1 MRGGGG
7 KYALCRLSKVPRIME
22 SIARQLPMLASYNV
36 PALLAKAPNLISLIP
51 DAAMKELFR
60 LVYKRIAFN
69 PATGAFQ
76 AECHNI

>member
-1 MRGGGG
+1 
-7 KYALCRLSKVPRIME
+7 
-22 SIARQLPMLASYNV
+22 MLASYNV
-36 PALLAKAPNLISLIP
+36 PALLAKAPNLISHIP